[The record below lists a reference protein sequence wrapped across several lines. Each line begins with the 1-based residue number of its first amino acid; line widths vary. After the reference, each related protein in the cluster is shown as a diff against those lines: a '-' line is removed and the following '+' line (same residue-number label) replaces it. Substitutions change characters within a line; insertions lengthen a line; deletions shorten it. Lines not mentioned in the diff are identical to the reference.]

1 MLRLSPKGRAFN
13 KPPGVGSVSA
23 QVRSIAARN
32 EVLGL
37 PPVAGE
43 APVFVTKDD
52 AREAQRAESQ
62 VYGGQIPR
70 RGMAASMQVS
80 EAGMCAAMVELQHSN
95 WLCAE
100 CSG

>member
-1 MLRLSPKGRAFN
+1 M
-13 KPPGVGSVSA
+13 SA

-37 PPVAGE
+37 PPVVGE

-62 VYGGQIPR
+62 IYGGQIPR

-80 EAGMCAAMVELQHSN
+80 EFGDAVFVQLHINLAVNRVQRIRLSMRAVGSCRENPSVYIVQ
-95 WLCAE
+95 
-100 CSG
+100 